1 MSEFEVVMERFST
14 LVAEKVVAALQR
26 TGIATGRAAEPDRLL
41 DVEEASRMLGTTPS
55 WLRRH
60 SGLPFV
66 RRLGRRTIRYSA
78 TGISRWIVAGR
89 R

>member
-1 MSEFEVVMERFST
+1 MSEVEAVLERFAT

-26 TGIATGRAAEPDRLL
+26 NGGKASPPEPDRLL
-41 DVEEASRMLGTTPS
+41 DVEEASQLLGTTPS

-78 TGISRWIVAGR
+78 VAITKWIAAGR